1 MAKSLAV
8 FRFRLLFP
16 SLENVIV
23 KTTTSFFHNY
33 VNTDEKRDQSKFG
46 KVKWTEIKSFYLT
59 ICPSKSAKQSA
70 SERFVSFMKSVIWR
84 MNGVDAQCNNNFEIL
99 PSQSNFIT
107 TTPIFR
113 TTKGLVKNLNNRGI
127 RKIRCLKS
135 REKLDATVSMF
146 ARFSQNLYAY
156 FICSN
161 QLNFWLGKDFVC
173 LDESALEDW
182 K

>member
-1 MAKSLAV
+1 
-8 FRFRLLFP
+8 
-16 SLENVIV
+16 
-23 KTTTSFFHNY
+23 
-33 VNTDEKRDQSKFG
+33 
-46 KVKWTEIKSFYLT
+46 
-59 ICPSKSAKQSA
+59 
-70 SERFVSFMKSVIWR
+70 MKSVIWR

-146 ARFSQNLYAY
+146 ARFSENLYAY

-173 LDESALEDW
+173 LDESALED
-182 K
+182 